1 MTNHPD
7 ASYTDGMNSDETK
20 QPKTLGEPIHYQI
33 SLRGEIDQT
42 RIDWFAK
49 LGLDASPAHA
59 AEGLVTILTGKII
72 DQSHLRGILNKLWD
86 LNFEVIRVSCVDER
100 NEIGE

>member
-7 ASYTDGMNSDETK
+7 ASYTDGMNSDDSK
-20 QPKTLGEPIHYQI
+20 QHQTISEPLRYQI

-49 LGLDASPAHA
+49 LGLGATQADT
-59 AEGLVTILTGKII
+59 AEGLITILTGQII

-86 LNFEVIRVSCVDER
+86 LNFEVIQVNCIDGS
-100 NEIGE
+100 NPLGE

>member
-7 ASYTDGMNSDETK
+7 VSYTFGMNSDETK
-20 QPKTLGEPIHYQI
+20 QRKTNGAPIRCQI
-33 SLRGEIDQT
+33 ILRGEIDQT

-49 LGLDASPAHA
+49 LGLAASAAHT
-59 AEGLVTILTGKII
+59 AEGLITMLNGQII

-86 LNFEVIRVSCVDER
+86 LNFEVIQVNCIDGR
-100 NEIGE
+100 NDMGE